1 MDSRANGIY
10 NSGTRIK
17 KPVKHIQTRR
27 SLLGA
32 NIKYSGHTMIPNET
46 EIPGIAIPRNEIPVD
61 TVLTTAYYFP
71 ESSVIRVGP
80 HISTRS
86 SSSSSQP
93 ISPAAPSAKYIE
105 YCRPSFIH
113 HQLIEEEDNNQPAS
127 VIQGNVVE
135 PEQMQGATAIKVGSG
150 LARLPFSL
158 RLRPPKT
165 KTPPPN

>member
-1 MDSRANGIY
+1 
-10 NSGTRIK
+10 
-17 KPVKHIQTRR
+17 
-27 SLLGA
+27 
-32 NIKYSGHTMIPNET
+32 MIPNET

-71 ESSVIRVGP
+71 KSSVIRVRP

-86 SSSSSQP
+86 SSSHQP
-93 ISPAAPSAKYIE
+93 IFPAAPSAKYIE
-105 YCRPSFIH
+105 YCRPSSTH